1 MATNAHTETHGGA
14 KPQFP
19 PFNKETF
26 ASQLVWLTISFV
38 LLYVLMSRFALPR
51 VGGILAAR
59 SGKIASD
66 LSDAQKLK
74 DDTDAA
80 IAAYEKKL
88 ADARANAQA
97 IAGQTRD
104 KLMGEAEE
112 RRKSLEGS
120 LQKKLDEAE
129 RTIAATRTAAMS
141 NVSSIAADAAKAI
154 VERLTGTPAS
164 DKAVA
169 DAVADVLKR

>member
-1 MATNAHTETHGGA
+1 MATNAHTEVPGG
-14 KPQFP
+14 KPPFP
-19 PFNKETF
+19 PFNQETF
-26 ASQLVWLTISFV
+26 ASQLLWLAIAFV
-38 LLYVLMSRFALPR
+38 LLYLLMSRIALPR
-51 VGGILAAR
+51 VGGIIADR

-66 LSDAQKLK
+66 MSEAQKLK
-74 DDTDAA
+74 EDTDAA

-88 ADARANAQA
+88 AEARANAQT

-104 KLMGEAEE
+104 KLMGEADQ
-112 RRKSLEGS
+112 RRKSLEAD

-129 RTIAATRTAAMS
+129 RTIASTRSSAMS
-141 NVSSIAADAAKAI
+141 NVGAIASDAAKAI

-164 DKAVA
+164 DKAVS

>member
-1 MATNAHTETHGGA
+1 MATNAHTEVPGGG

-26 ASQLVWLTISFV
+26 ASQLIWLAITFV
-38 LLYVLMSRFALPR
+38 LLYVLMARVALPR
-51 VGGILAAR
+51 VGGIIAAR

-66 LSDAQKLK
+66 LSNAQKLK
-74 DDTDAA
+74 DDTDTA

-88 ADARANAQA
+88 ADARANAQT

-104 KLMGEAEE
+104 KLMGEADQ
-112 RRKSLEGS
+112 RRKTLEVS
-120 LQKKLDEAE
+120 LQQKLDEAE

-141 NVSSIAADAAKAI
+141 NVSSIASDAAKAI
-154 VERLTGTPAS
+154 VERLTGAPAS
-164 DKAVA
+164 EKAVA